1 MNVKLLVA
9 AAALFTSTSVLAYCA
24 NTRDVI
30 NDVNDLQHSSS
41 DLAYDASHQGEYS
54 VHETAKRL
62 WRNSESFESTVRYA
76 SNCAEIFR
84 DYNLRIVAA
93 FTALQNAYR
102 DSYDYNGSLEYD
114 MRRVENAYYDL
125 SYTMNQ
131 LRDRYPRRSYDPIPR
146 YPHRRYEPIPRYPRT
161 RPVPVPPRTRP
172 VPVPPRTRPVPPRTR
187 PVPVPPRTR
196 PAPPR
201 TRPAPPRTRPAP
213 SRPST
218 RPAPS
223 RPSTRPAPSRP
234 APSRPSTRP
243 APRGP
248 RYNPP
253 SGGGSRSPRRSIP
266 AGRRTRG

>member
-41 DLAYDASHQGEYS
+41 DLAYDASRQGEYS
-54 VHETAKRL
+54 VQETAKRL
-62 WRNSESFESTVRYA
+62 WRNSESFERTVRHA

-84 DYNLRIVAA
+84 DYNISIVAA

-102 DSYDYNGSLEYD
+102 NSYDYSGSLEYD

-146 YPHRRYEPIPRYPRT
+146 YPHRRYEPIPRYPHR
-161 RPVPVPPRTRP
+161 RYDPPRNPRRHRPAPVPR
-172 VPVPPRTRPVPPRTR
+172 
-187 PVPVPPRTR
+187 PPRTR
-196 PAPPR
+196 PAPRNPR
-201 TRPAPPRTRPAP
+201 HRPAPAPRRPSTRPAPAPR
-213 SRPST
+213 RPST

-223 RPSTRPAPSRP
+223 PR
-234 APSRPSTRP
+234 RPSTRP

-253 SGGGSRSPRRSIP
+253 GNGGRSPRRSIP
-266 AGRRTRG
+266 AGRRRRG